1 MKICDKCEN
10 PVKATDEVVVA
21 AEDVHY
27 DLCNRHMVALM
38 EFLNSKEKLNIFGKN
53 AQKLPKKRKKRAV

>member
-1 MKICDKCEN
+1 MRICDKCEN

-27 DLCNRHMVALM
+27 DLCQAHMVKLM
-38 EFLNSKEKLNIFGKN
+38 EFLNKKETLSVFGKP
-53 AQKLPKKRKKRAV
+53 KKKRKKAA

>member
-1 MKICDKCEN
+1 M
-10 PVKATDEVVVA
+10 VA
-21 AEDVHY
+21 SEDVHY

-53 AQKLPKKRKKRAV
+53 AQKLPKKRKKRAA